1 MNELNI
7 SKEQLANLKK
17 YMLYN
22 YIGNLNIPLNEK
34 SGKNTVLDYTQ
45 AQHKKSIIDTIYR

>member
-1 MNELNI
+1 MKELNI

-17 YMLYN
+17 YMLCN

-34 SGKNTVLDYTQ
+34 SGKNTILDYTQ
-45 AQHKKSIIDTIYR
+45 AQHRKKQD